1 MTNLTPT
8 GRASRWLAQFG
19 SAIAASDV
27 RGAAAQFRAE
37 SYWRD
42 LVSFTWNVK
51 TMEGAGEIGTM
62 LGVTAEQI
70 RPSAWSLVG
79 GRQKSTATSRPG
91 SNSRPRYRAASATC
105 GSRAS
110 AA

>member
-8 GRASRWLAQFG
+8 ERASRWLAQFG

-27 RGAAAQFRAE
+27 RGAAAQFHAE

-70 RPSAWSLVG
+70 RPSAWSLVEG
-79 GRQKSTATSRPG
+79 
-91 SNSRPRYRAASATC
+91 AAEVDGNVEAWFKF
-105 GSRAS
+105 
-110 AA
+110 